1 MKVCLIN
8 PVLFSSQQVR
18 GRTMKNN
25 IGMSFYPP
33 LGLCYITNMLE
44 KHGNKVKIID
54 RNALM
59 TKNSGNKFIVDSIT
73 RKELEHFYPEFVGI
87 TVTTPT
93 FFDVRTNLLKMIRS
107 IDKNIRIVVGGP
119 HASALPEE
127 ILAKNDDIDII
138 CHGEGEMTMLELVN
152 GNKLEDIQGISYR
165 NGQSIV
171 SNQDRQPYPNIDEF
185 CFPAR
190 HLVDMEFYCSRN
202 PFIMHGLYSR
212 ATTLCTSR
220 GCAFDCTFCAGKVA
234 VGKKVR
240 LQSPQ
245 LVIEEIE
252 MLIKDY
258 KVEGLYF
265 TDDMFDINKSRT
277 ENICER
283 LIQRGLHKKIYWNA
297 QIRASSVDKDLLK
310 LMKKAG
316 CIRVDIGFES
326 GSQRTLDRINKKTT
340 VEQNYKAAKILHE
353 VGLQFHANIIVGIPG
368 EDEDDIQKTELMIKR
383 IKPHWVGFGEFI
395 PLPGSKLY
403 NELVAQG
410 KLQIDDV
417 ESMGSYNFTKLN
429 DETFNFLIR
438 RIRRTCVIPTRIK
451 YYLIYNIKKPAA
463 YLYLAKLFLKGL
475 F

>member
-220 GCAFDCTFCAGKVA
+220 GCAFDCTFCAG
-234 VGKKVR
+234 R
-240 LQSPQ
+240 LQ
-245 LVIEEIE
+245 L
-252 MLIKDY
+252 
-258 KVEGLYF
+258 G
-265 TDDMFDINKSRT
+265 
-277 ENICER
+277 
-283 LIQRGLHKKIYWNA
+283 
-297 QIRASSVDKDLLK
+297 
-310 LMKKAG
+310 
-316 CIRVDIGFES
+316 
-326 GSQRTLDRINKKTT
+326 
-340 VEQNYKAAKILHE
+340 
-353 VGLQFHANIIVGIPG
+353 
-368 EDEDDIQKTELMIKR
+368 KR
-383 IKPHWVGFGEFI
+383 
-395 PLPGSKLY
+395 
-403 NELVAQG
+403 
-410 KLQIDDV
+410 
-417 ESMGSYNFTKLN
+417 
-429 DETFNFLIR
+429 
-438 RIRRTCVIPTRIK
+438 
-451 YYLIYNIKKPAA
+451 
-463 YLYLAKLFLKGL
+463 
-475 F
+475 